1 MAADTVRVF
10 GAGIDERPAAFAL
23 EIRDAG
29 LIHFEKDRAVEN
41 ESEHQTFAINAGA
54 AEHALHRHR
63 TELREKVTDE
73 LGVQAGN
80 PSSGHLDR
88 DRPHEVALTDVDA
101 AMA

>member
-1 MAADTVRVF
+1 
-10 GAGIDERPAAFAL
+10 
-23 EIRDAG
+23 
-29 LIHFEKDRAVEN
+29 
-41 ESEHQTFAINAGA
+41 
-54 AEHALHRHR
+54 
-63 TELREKVTDE
+63 LREKVTDE